1 MQNMAMQNTVLK
13 TTKRMLSLSLSSSI
27 LAIILNTSAH
37 AAIPVESRP
46 LSSPTTFATRS
57 DSDQTSQLWQLTQQI
72 QKLQDEVR
80 NLRGK
85 VESHD
90 NDIDQLQKDAK
101 NRFVDFDQRLSQ
113 VQDDV
118 KKLNGSTP
126 PVTTDTSSTA
136 NTTTTAASNTT
147 NTNTNNATAAP
158 AGDESDK
165 LAYIA
170 AYDAYK
176 AGGAAQAIAPM
187 KKFIAD
193 YPKSPFVPNAYYWLG
208 EFNLAITPPNFAAAS
223 NNFKLVMNQY
233 PKTAKAAAA
242 TYRVATLAD
251 VDHHQATAISLM
263 QSLVKNYPG
272 TQEAG
277 YAADYLKSHTQA
289 ATEKK
294 PESKKSET
302 KADNKTSDSKP
313 ESKKVEANKS
323 EKTEKPT
330 VKKVEK
336 TETKTSEKSDSHKT
350 EVTDKPKTKPI
361 KKVKTTDN
369 VHDDI

>member
-1 MQNMAMQNTVLK
+1 MSLATL
-13 TTKRMLSLSLSSSI
+13 LST
-27 LAIILNTSAH
+27 NVH

-46 LSSPTTFATRS
+46 LSSPTTLSVRT
-57 DSDQTSQLWQLTQQI
+57 DSDQTSQLWQLTQQV

-80 NLRGK
+80 QLRGK

-90 NDIDQLQKDAK
+90 NDIDQLQKETK
-101 NRFVDFDQRLSQ
+101 NRYVDFDQRLGQ
-113 VQDDV
+113 VQEDL
-118 KKLNGSTP
+118 KKSQNGTAPSTLINSVNP
-126 PVTTDTSSTA
+126 
-136 NTTTTAASNTT
+136 T
-147 NTNTNNATAAP
+147 NTNTVNTTTANTVNPATEP
-158 AGDESDK
+158 VAGDESYK

-170 AYDAYK
+170 AYEAYK
-176 AGGAAQAIAPM
+176 AGGAAQAIGPM

-208 EFNLAITPPNFAAAS
+208 EFNLAITPPNFAVAA

-251 VDHHQATAISLM
+251 VDHQQATAKSLM

-277 YAADYLKSHTQA
+277 YAAEYLKSHP
-289 ATEKK
+289 ATAEKK
-294 PESKKSET
+294 PATPKIEASKSET
-302 KADNKTSDSKP
+302 S
-313 ESKKVEANKS
+313 KVEKAV
-323 EKTEKPT
+323 

-336 TETKTSEKSDSHKT
+336 TEVKTTTKSDSHKSEIT
-350 EVTDKPKTKPI
+350 EKPRTKLI

-369 VHDDI
+369 AHEGI

>member
-1 MQNMAMQNTVLK
+1 MQKRPLKAPLK
-13 TTKRMLSLSLSSSI
+13 TTNLVQLLSLSSST
-27 LAIILNTSAH
+27 LAISLAAIFSANVH

-46 LSSPTTFATRS
+46 LSSPTVIAART
-57 DSDQTSQLWQLTQQI
+57 DSDQTSQLWQLTQQV

-80 NLRGK
+80 QLRGK

-90 NDIDQLQKDAK
+90 NDIDQLQKETK
-101 NRFVDFDQRLSQ
+101 NRYVDFDQRLGQ
-113 VQDDV
+113 VQEDL
-118 KKLNGSTP
+118 KKSQNGTTP
-126 PVTTDTSSTA
+126 PVSTDSVNAAQT
-136 NTTTTAASNTT
+136 NTTTNTT
-147 NTNTNNATAAP
+147 SPTTGNVANNATAP
-158 AGDESDK
+158 VVGDESDK

-170 AYDAYK
+170 AYEAYK

-187 KKFIAD
+187 KKFITD

-223 NNFKLVMNQY
+223 SNFKLVMNQY

-251 VDHHQATAISLM
+251 VDHHQATAITLM

-277 YAADYLKSHTQA
+277 YATDYLKSH
-289 ATEKK
+289 ATTTAIDKK
-294 PESKKSET
+294 AVLKKAET
-302 KADNKTSDSKP
+302 KKT
-313 ESKKVEANKS
+313 ETTKVETSKV
-323 EKTEKPT
+323 EKPV

-336 TETKTSEKSDSHKT
+336 TEKT
-350 EVTDKPKTKPI
+350 EVKKTDKTEITDKPKTKSI

-369 VHDDI
+369 AREDI

>member
-1 MQNMAMQNTVLK
+1 MKSTPLK
-13 TTKRMLSLSLSSSI
+13 TINLAQLLSLSSLS
-27 LAIILNTSAH
+27 LATFFSANVY

-46 LSSPTTFATRS
+46 LSSPTVLAVRT
-57 DSDQTSQLWQLTQQI
+57 DSDQTSQLWQLTQQV
-72 QKLQDEVR
+72 QKLQEEVR
-80 NLRGK
+80 QLRGK

-90 NDIDQLQKDAK
+90 NDIDQVQKETK
-101 NRFVDFDQRLSQ
+101 NRYVDFDQRLGQ
-113 VQDDV
+113 VQEDL
-118 KKLNGSTP
+118 KKSQDGTTP
-126 PVTTDTSSTA
+126 PVSTDSVNTTNTSTTSTTA
-136 NTTTTAASNTT
+136 NTTTVNTV
-147 NTNTNNATAAP
+147 NNATAP
-158 AGDESDK
+158 VAGDESDK

-170 AYDAYK
+170 AYEAYK

-187 KKFIAD
+187 KKFIAN

-251 VDHHQATAISLM
+251 VNHQQAAATALM

-277 YAADYLKSHTQA
+277 YAADYLKSH
-289 ATEKK
+289 ATRAVDKK
-294 PESKKSET
+294 PET
-302 KADNKTSDSKP
+302 
-313 ESKKVEANKS
+313 KKV
-323 EKTEKPT
+323 
-330 VKKVEK
+330 VKKVELTK
-336 TETKTSEKSDSHKT
+336 TEIT
-350 EVTDKPKTKPI
+350 EKPKNTPI

-369 VHDDI
+369 ARGDI

>member
-1 MQNMAMQNTVLK
+1 MQKRPLKAPLK
-13 TTKRMLSLSLSSSI
+13 TTNLVQLISFSSFSLAALFSV
-27 LAIILNTSAH
+27 NVH

-46 LSSPTTFATRS
+46 LSTPTTLAVRT
-57 DSDQTSQLWQLTQQI
+57 DSDQTSQLWQLTQQV

-80 NLRGK
+80 QLRGK

-90 NDIDQLQKDAK
+90 NDIDQLQKETK
-101 NRFVDFDQRLSQ
+101 NRYVDFDQRLGQ
-113 VQDDV
+113 VQEEL
-118 KKLNGSTP
+118 KKTQNGTTP
-126 PVTTDTSSTA
+126 PVATDSV
-136 NTTTTAASNTT
+136 NTT
-147 NTNTNNATAAP
+147 NTNTTTNTASTTNNATAP
-158 AGDESDK
+158 VAGDESDK

-170 AYDAYK
+170 AYEAYK

-251 VDHHQATAISLM
+251 VDRQQATAVSLM

-277 YAADYLKSHTQA
+277 YAADYLKSHA
-289 ATEKK
+289 ATKK
-294 PESKKSET
+294 PET
-302 KADNKTSDSKP
+302 
-313 ESKKVEANKS
+313 KKVETSKV
-323 EKTEKPT
+323 EKPV

-336 TETKTSEKSDSHKT
+336 TEKTVVKKAEIT
-350 EVTDKPKTKPI
+350 EKPKTKPI
-361 KKVKTTDN
+361 KNVKTTDN
-369 VHDDI
+369 ARGDI

>member
-1 MQNMAMQNTVLK
+1 MQKLPLKAPLK
-13 TTKRMLSLSLSSSI
+13 TTNLVQLLSLSSPT
-27 LAIILNTSAH
+27 LAISLAAIFSANLH

-46 LSSPTTFATRS
+46 LSSPTVLAART
-57 DSDQTSQLWQLTQQI
+57 DSDQTSQLWQLTQQV

-80 NLRGK
+80 QLRGK

-90 NDIDQLQKDAK
+90 NDIDQLQKETK
-101 NRFVDFDQRLSQ
+101 NRYVDFDQRLGQ
-113 VQDDV
+113 VQEDF
-118 KKLNGSTP
+118 KKSQNGSTP
-126 PVTTDTSSTA
+126 PVSTDSV
-136 NTTTTAASNTT
+136 NTKTTT
-147 NTNTNNATAAP
+147 NTVSTTTGNVANNATAP
-158 AGDESDK
+158 VAGDESDK

-170 AYDAYK
+170 AYEAYK

-187 KKFIAD
+187 KKFITD

-223 NNFKLVMNQY
+223 SNFKLVMNQY

-251 VDHHQATAISLM
+251 VDHHQATAITLM

-277 YAADYLKSHTQA
+277 YAADYLKSH
-289 ATEKK
+289 ATTTAVDKKTVEKK
-294 PESKKSET
+294 TET
-302 KADNKTSDSKP
+302 KKT
-313 ESKKVEANKS
+313 ETTKVETSKV
-323 EKTEKPT
+323 EKPV

-336 TETKTSEKSDSHKT
+336 TEKTDVKKVEKVDSHKT
-350 EVTDKPKTKPI
+350 EITDKPKTKSI

-369 VHDDI
+369 VREDI

>member
-1 MQNMAMQNTVLK
+1 MQKTLLK
-13 TTKRMLSLSLSSSI
+13 TTKHAPLLSLSSLS
-27 LAIILNTSAH
+27 LAIFLSTSAH

-46 LSSPTTFATRS
+46 LSSPTTISVRT
-57 DSDQTSQLWQLTQQI
+57 DNDQTSQLWQLTQQV

-80 NLRGK
+80 QLRGK

-90 NDIDQLQKDAK
+90 NDIDQLQKETK
-101 NRFVDFDQRLSQ
+101 NRYVDFDQRLGQ
-113 VQDDV
+113 VQDDL
-118 KKLNGSTP
+118 KKSQNDTTP
-126 PVTTDTSSTA
+126 PVPSASV
-136 NTTTTAASNTT
+136 NTTKTTVSNTT
-147 NTNTNNATAAP
+147 SVTTGGNTSSSATATAP
-158 AGDESDK
+158 VAGDESDK

-170 AYDAYK
+170 AYEAYK

-223 NNFKLVMNQY
+223 SNFKLVMNQY

-251 VDHHQATAISLM
+251 VDHHQASAVTLM

-277 YAADYLKSHTQA
+277 YAADYLKSH
-289 ATEKK
+289 ATTAVDKK
-294 PESKKSET
+294 T
-302 KADNKTSDSKP
+302 VD
-313 ESKKVEANKS
+313 KKVEIN
-323 EKTEKPT
+323 KTETSKVEKST
-330 VKKVEK
+330 VKKV
-336 TETKTSEKSDSHKT
+336 DSHKT
-350 EVTDKPKTKPI
+350 EMTDKPKTKPI
-361 KKVKTTDN
+361 KKVKTTDI
-369 VHDDI
+369 VREDI

>member
-1 MQNMAMQNTVLK
+1 MQKTLLK
-13 TTKRMLSLSLSSSI
+13 TTKHAQLLNLSSLSLAMFLS
-27 LAIILNTSAH
+27 TSAH

-46 LSSPTTFATRS
+46 LSSPTTLSVRT
-57 DSDQTSQLWQLTQQI
+57 DNDQTSQLWQLTQQV

-80 NLRGK
+80 QLRGK

-90 NDIDQLQKDAK
+90 NDIDQLQKETK
-101 NRFVDFDQRLSQ
+101 NRYVDFDQRLGQ
-113 VQDDV
+113 VQDDL
-118 KKLNGSTP
+118 KKSQNDTTP
-126 PVTTDTSSTA
+126 PIS
-136 NTTTTAASNTT
+136 NTLVNTT
-147 NTNTNNATAAP
+147 NTKTTSNTTSTTTGNTANSTTAP
-158 AGDESDK
+158 VAGDESDK

-170 AYDAYK
+170 AYEAYK

-223 NNFKLVMNQY
+223 SNFKLVMNQY

-251 VDHHQATAISLM
+251 VDHHQASAVALM

-277 YAADYLKSHTQA
+277 YAADYLKSH
-289 ATEKK
+289 ATIAVEKK
-294 PESKKSET
+294 T
-302 KADNKTSDSKP
+302 VD
-313 ESKKVEANKS
+313 KKVETN
-323 EKTEKPT
+323 KTETSKVEKST

-336 TETKTSEKSDSHKT
+336 TEVKKTEKVDSHKT
-350 EVTDKPKTKPI
+350 EMTEKPKTKTI
-361 KKVKTTDN
+361 KKVKTTDI
-369 VHDDI
+369 VREDI

>member
-1 MQNMAMQNTVLK
+1 MQKTPLK
-13 TTKRMLSLSLSSSI
+13 TTKHVHSLRLSRFTLATSMAML
-27 LAIILNTSAH
+27 ATASAF

-46 LSSPTTFATRS
+46 LSSPTTLAVRT
-57 DSDQTSQLWQLTQQI
+57 DNDQTSQLWQLTQQI
-72 QKLQDEVR
+72 QKLQEEVR
-80 NLRGK
+80 QLRGK

-101 NRFVDFDQRLSQ
+101 NRFIDFDQRLAQ
-113 VQDDV
+113 IQDDM
-118 KKLNGSTP
+118 KKSQNGTTP
-126 PVTTDTSSTA
+126 PASSNSLNTTNSNITSTATA
-136 NTTTTAASNTT
+136 NTT
-147 NTNTNNATAAP
+147 NNTAAP
-158 AGDESDK
+158 VAGDESDK

-170 AYDAYK
+170 AYEAYK

-223 NNFKLVMNQY
+223 TNFKLVMNQY

-277 YAADYLKSHTQA
+277 YATEYLKSHATA
-289 ATEKK
+289 AVEKK
-294 PESKKSET
+294 PEAKKSE
-302 KADNKTSDSKP
+302 A
-313 ESKKVEANKS
+313 KKLEVS
-323 EKTEKPT
+323 KTEKT
-330 VKKVEK
+330 VVKKVEK
-336 TETKTSEKSDSHKT
+336 VEKQK
-350 EVTDKPKTKPI
+350 
-361 KKVKTTDN
+361 
-369 VHDDI
+369 